1 MKGERNKMKPNVVIA
16 LSAALL
22 AAASLVAENAT
33 GFENFVLSRND
44 GHASVPAAVAG
55 FSSRTRTKASAS
67 LKHFSSR
74 KPAGEVIVIR

>member
-1 MKGERNKMKPNVVIA
+1 MKGETNKMKPKVVIA

-22 AAASLVAENAT
+22 SAASLVADNVN

-44 GHASVPAAVAG
+44 GNASAPAAVAG
-55 FSSRTRTKASAS
+55 FSSRTRTKADTS

-74 KPAGEVIVIR
+74 KPAGEVTVIR

>member
-22 AAASLVAENAT
+22 SAASLVADNVN

-74 KPAGEVIVIR
+74 KPAGAVIVIR

>member
-1 MKGERNKMKPNVVIA
+1 MKTRLMLA
-16 LSAALL
+16 ASAVHLL
-22 AAASLVAENAT
+22 ALPLVAANVN

-44 GHASVPAAVAG
+44 GRASAPAAVAG